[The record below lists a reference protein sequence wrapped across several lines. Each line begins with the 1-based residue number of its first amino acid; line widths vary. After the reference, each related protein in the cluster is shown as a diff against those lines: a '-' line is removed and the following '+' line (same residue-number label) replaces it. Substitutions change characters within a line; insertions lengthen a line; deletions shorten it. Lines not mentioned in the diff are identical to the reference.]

1 MGEGQ
6 FLGDI
11 AAYLNSEGYKA
22 RRDATIAEN
31 AAPKN
36 AYEGYKRLLEDTLAQ
51 INETSVNEPIDS
63 LKRKT
68 KKAIEYLYALEI
80 ECELHHNS

>member
-6 FLGDI
+6 YLGDV
-11 AAYLNSEGYKA
+11 AAYLNSVAYKE
-22 RRDATIAEN
+22 RRDAALSAE
-31 AAPKN
+31 AAPSN
-36 AYEGYKRLLEDTLAQ
+36 AYERYKRLLEDTLAQ